1 MVGVGTNKPSH
12 RDFRRKQGGRLTLD
26 GHKLLLEQTRWMM
39 HESVG
44 MMTRSIESKQG
55 GLMICHHL
63 GRRKGHPRELVGIG
77 GLSTQAQIRGTKPRW
92 LRLVCYKFIK

>member
-1 MVGVGTNKPSH
+1 MVEVGTNKPSH
-12 RDFRRKQGGRLTLD
+12 CDFRRKQGGRLTLD

-44 MMTRSIESKQG
+44 MMTMSIESEQG

-63 GRRKGHPRELVGIG
+63 GRRKGHPRE
-77 GLSTQAQIRGTKPRW
+77 
-92 LRLVCYKFIK
+92 